1 VGAPC
6 EYFAP
11 NGSVSTPL
19 DRGTRRQVDDQ
30 SAAAV
35 PDLVV
40 DVRHDGG
47 AAIVSM
53 AGELDV
59 STAPELV
66 DICRSVY
73 AQGTRDVVLD
83 LTDTSFLDSSGLRA
97 LIGAQQLFGDDGGN
111 VRLSHP
117 SEPVMRLLEITGL
130 SAYFSIENAPAR

>member
-1 VGAPC
+1 VEDESAP
-6 EYFAP
+6 A
-11 NGSVSTPL
+11 
-19 DRGTRRQVDDQ
+19 
-30 SAAAV
+30 

-40 DVRHDGG
+40 DVRHDGT

-66 DICRSVY
+66 DICQTVY

-97 LIGAQQLFGDDGGN
+97 LIGAQQLFGDHGGH

-130 SAYFSIENAPAR
+130 SAYFSIEDAPSI

>member
-1 VGAPC
+1 
-6 EYFAP
+6 
-11 NGSVSTPL
+11 
-19 DRGTRRQVDDQ
+19 VDDQ
-30 SAAAV
+30 SAAAM

-40 DVRHDGG
+40 DVRHDGA

-130 SAYFSIENAPAR
+130 SGYFSIEDAPAR